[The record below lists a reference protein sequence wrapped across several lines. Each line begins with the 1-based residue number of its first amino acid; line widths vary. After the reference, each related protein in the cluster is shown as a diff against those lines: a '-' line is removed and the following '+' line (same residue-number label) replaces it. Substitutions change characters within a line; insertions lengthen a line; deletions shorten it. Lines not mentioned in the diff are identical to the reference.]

1 MAEITSIFNPTPDR
15 IGYINSADQVTT
27 VTFQD
32 AAEANTDKKSKTVML
47 VESVQLSLQRGT
59 QKKHFLNADS
69 AMLVGKAQGTLT
81 LTGLFAS
88 AEAMSKIL
96 NGNGKNACTMKQT
109 IVVNAGSLVTC
120 TTSANGKETKS
131 ENLATGAKLTC
142 KDCVATSFSL
152 TNQLQQDGQLFQQAT
167 VTFTVT
173 DVMMNNVEQGK

>member
-1 MAEITSIFNPTPDR
+1 MAELTSIFNPTPDR
-15 IGYINSADQVTT
+15 IGYINGSDQITT

-32 AAEANTDKKSKTVML
+32 ATGANTASASKTIML

-88 AEAMSKIL
+88 AEAMSRIL

-120 TTSANGKETKS
+120 TTGENGVETKS
-131 ENLATGAKLTC
+131 ENLATGTKLTC
-142 KDCVATSFSL
+142 KDCVATAFSL

-167 VTFTVT
+167 VTFIVT
-173 DVMMNNVEQGK
+173 DVLMNNI

>member
-1 MAEITSIFNPTPDR
+1 MAELTSIFNPTTDR

-32 AAEANTDKKSKTVML
+32 AAEANTAKKSKTIML

-120 TTSANGKETKS
+120 TTANGTESKS

-142 KDCVATSFSL
+142 KDCVATAFSL

-173 DVMMNNVEQGK
+173 DVMMNNVEQNK